1 MGATIAGLQST
12 MDTEHRLPGKV
23 PYLSC
28 VCPRRVFNILSGH
41 QPAGMQTQP
50 SSLRIEYALEAL
62 PSIPRVMA
70 LVLSELNAE
79 EPDLRTI
86 GRLLKED
93 PLITVRV
100 LAFANSARF
109 NLSQG
114 VTTVAE
120 ALPLLGLEELRD
132 IVCVAA
138 VASAFRQVGGIH
150 MELFWR
156 YSLNTA
162 KLARALAASTPFAAP
177 AYTAGLL
184 HATGELVL
192 HRSMPQVMAELDAA
206 VPVFDLQRAAAERQR
221 LGYSYAEVGAAFVR
235 SWGLPD
241 RLAQALAQH
250 AGPDVHN
257 ASEPLAGFVHVA
269 AWRARMEERNQGL
282 ESMVATFP
290 QVVTSALDIDSRVV
304 LDDQS
309 IHWTSRQEVVGLL

>member
-1 MGATIAGLQST
+1 M
-12 MDTEHRLPGKV
+12 
-23 PYLSC
+23 
-28 VCPRRVFNILSGH
+28 
-41 QPAGMQTQP
+41 QPDP
-50 SSLRIEYALEAL
+50 SSLRIECALDSL
-62 PSIPRVMA
+62 PGIPRVIA

-93 PLITVRV
+93 PMITVRV

-114 VTTVAE
+114 ISTVAE

-138 VASAFRQVGGIH
+138 IASAFRQVGGIH
-150 MELFWR
+150 MEQFWR

-162 KLARALAASTPFAAP
+162 KLSRALAASTPFAAS

-192 HRSMPQVMAELDAA
+192 HRSMPQVMAELDTA
-206 VPVFDLQRAAAERQR
+206 VPVFDLQRAAAERDL

-241 RLAQALAQH
+241 RVADALAFH
-250 AGPDVHN
+250 ASPEVLGTRE
-257 ASEPLAGFVHVA
+257 SLAGFVHVA
-269 AWRARMEERNQGL
+269 TWRARMEERNLGL
-282 ESMVATFP
+282 EAMMATFP
-290 QVVTSALDIDSRVV
+290 ERVTSALEIDSRIV

-309 IHWTSRQEVVGLL
+309 IHWTSRQEIAGLI